1 MNRVLLFLGILL
13 SYFSTKSQIRHT
25 KGIQTFALGMS
36 LPPQEEGVAYQASY
50 LHFLNRQQF
59 LEAQLSYETLLISQD
74 RDRQFYE
81 TVNLPGSPQDEL
93 VLGTYTQK
101 NLTKLK
107 GYYLA
112 VNYGHLLFDLND
124 RLYFHGLAGIKTG
137 FEELLSEE
145 SEADILGGI
154 TMGPE
159 LAIYLAP
166 GMGIALRGT
175 GSYLLGARQPLRWL
189 AGGSLILGF

>member
-1 MNRVLLFLGILL
+1 MNRALLFLGILL
-13 SYFSTKSQIRHT
+13 SYFSTKCQIRHT

-36 LPPQEEGVAYQASY
+36 ISPQEEGVAYQASY

-59 LEAQLSYETLLISQD
+59 LEAQLSYETILISQD

-81 TVNLPGSPQDEL
+81 TENVPGSPQDEL

-107 GYYLA
+107 GYYLS
-112 VNYGHLLFDLND
+112 VNYGHLLFDVND

-137 FEELLSEE
+137 FEELLSGE
-145 SEADILGGI
+145 SESDIVGGI

-159 LAIYLAP
+159 LAVYLAP

-175 GSYLLGARQPLRWL
+175 GSYLLGAHQPLRWL